1 MCISNVSVSPKLDC
15 HDPILSGLEFETKN
29 IYLIYS
35 ILFIMFIVYCVQ
47 RFFTDFLNKFKNL
60 SFQVIRVEVDGNF
73 V

>member
-1 MCISNVSVSPKLDC
+1 MCIPNISVSPKLNC
-15 HDPILSGLEFETKN
+15 HDTILSGLEFETQKL
-29 IYLIYS
+29 YLIYS

-47 RFFTDFLNKFKNL
+47 GFFTDFLNKFKNL